1 MEGELKGG
9 RYMIE
14 GQIGRGGMGVVFRAR
29 DTRLKRIVALK
40 MLPAEVMDDAD
51 LRRRLV
57 QEARAA
63 SAISHPG
70 VATVFDFEE
79 HAGESFIVYEYVEGE
94 TLSERLRRSR
104 LSTEEVLDI
113 GIQMAD
119 ALAAAHDCGVTHRDL
134 KPDNVMLT
142 SPAAASARVKLLDF
156 GLAKLRQPLESA
168 SQPGDG
174 RAVSTTL
181 TTPGLM
187 IGTVNYMAPEQL
199 AGEPADA
206 RTDLHGLGTI
216 LYEMATS
223 INPYLGNT
231 PASTIANILGRQAPP
246 LRERNPAA
254 PAELERVV
262 SKCLRKR
269 RDERY
274 QSARD
279 LHADLRTLQRE
290 VTSGQERQPSPTAE
304 PVTPLTVSRRLAR
317 GLFMFIQLGYLA
329 MYSAA
334 FYFLPSIQTLPLE
347 LPAPTVA
354 MVVAFCALCGSVV
367 RLYFLSAVGFD
378 WVDTGRLFRRIFV
391 ALLTLDVAWSLMPL
405 LLFHKLGFIALLC
418 VTGLAFLPFSQ
429 RALLFSAYAPGG
441 GHTSGA
447 RSASSAGPPRDS
459 SPAV

>member
-9 RYMIE
+9 RYIIE

-29 DTRLKRIVALK
+29 DTRLKRTVALK
-40 MLPAEVMDDAD
+40 MLPAEVMDNAD
-51 LRRRLV
+51 LRRRLI

-104 LSTEEVLDI
+104 LSTEEILDI

-119 ALAAAHDCGVTHRDL
+119 ALAAAHDCGITHRDL

-142 SPAAASARVKLLDF
+142 SPAVGSARVKLLDF
-156 GLAKLRQPLESA
+156 GLAKLHQPLQSV
-168 SQPGDG
+168 SRPGSG
-174 RAVSTTL
+174 QTETTAL

-206 RTDLHGLGTI
+206 RTDLHGLGLI
-216 LYEMATS
+216 IYEVATS

-231 PASTIANILGRQAPP
+231 PASTIANILGREAPP

-254 PAELERVV
+254 PAELERIVN
-262 SKCLRKR
+262 KCLRKR

-274 QSARD
+274 QSARELHVD
-279 LHADLRTLQRE
+279 LCTLQRGR
-290 VTSGQERQPSPTAE
+290 TSAQDRQAPVTAE
-304 PVTPLTVSRRLAR
+304 PVTPLTVSRGLAR

-329 MYSAA
+329 MYSVA
-334 FYFLPSIQTLPLE
+334 FYFLPSIQTLPME
-347 LPAPTVA
+347 LPAPSVA

-378 WVDTGRLFRRIFV
+378 WVDTGRLFRRIFL
-391 ALLTLDVAWSLMPL
+391 ALLALDIAWSLTPL
-405 LLFHKLGFIALLC
+405 LLFHKLGYIALLC
-418 VTGLAFLPFSQ
+418 MTGLAFLPFSQ
-429 RALLFSAYAPGG
+429 RALLYSAYARGG

-447 RSASSAGPPRDS
+447 RSANSA
-459 SPAV
+459 AVN

>member
-9 RYMIE
+9 RYLIE

-29 DTRLKRIVALK
+29 DTRLKRTVALK
-40 MLPAEVMDDAD
+40 MLPAEVMDDAN

-104 LSTEEVLDI
+104 LSTEEILDI
-113 GIQMAD
+113 SIQISD

-142 SPAAASARVKLLDF
+142 SPAAGSARAKLLDF
-156 GLAKLRQPLESA
+156 GLAKLRQPLQSV
-168 SQPGDG
+168 S
-174 RAVSTTL
+174 RAGNGETETTAL

-199 AGEPADA
+199 AGEPADP
-206 RTDLHGLGTI
+206 RTDVHGLGMI
-216 LYEMATS
+216 IYEMTAT

-231 PASTIANILGRQAPP
+231 PASTIANILSREPP
-246 LRERNPAA
+246 RLRERNPAA
-254 PAELERVV
+254 PAELERIV

-274 QSARD
+274 QSARELQVD
-279 LHADLRTLQRE
+279 LSTLQRDR
-290 VTSGQERQPSPTAE
+290 SSAQERPARVTAE
-304 PVTPLTVSRRLAR
+304 PVTPLSVSRGLAR
-317 GLFMFIQLGYLA
+317 GLFMVIQLGYLA

-334 FYFLPSIQTLPLE
+334 FYFLPSIQSLPTE
-347 LPAPTVA
+347 LPAGSLAIAVA
-354 MVVAFCALCGSVV
+354 LGALCGSVV

-378 WVDTGRLFRRIFV
+378 WVDTGRLFRRIFP
-391 ALLTLDVAWSLMPL
+391 ALLGLDIAWSLTPL
-405 LLFHKLGFIALLC
+405 LLFSKFGYVALLC

-447 RSASSAGPPRDS
+447 RSASSA
-459 SPAV
+459 